1 MLQRRPFIEPAARRV
16 RVTETA
22 SRTLTNTPKATT
34 VSLDAYPKRG
44 FDSLD
49 IRVSPIGE
57 RMKYN
62 GTVSPVLL
70 CLAVGVI
77 AACSR
82 IPAGTPQNAKSST
95 PSNSFSTMTPQP
107 SESPST
113 EKEPDSPIRKLD
125 FGNFV
130 FPKLPSGKCSK
141 QKIALVNG
149 RYDAPEDL
157 VPRKIPSVDCWSV
170 ALGLINYGDVTGDG
184 EEDAIVTLYAELG
197 GTEGSQDVYI
207 YAFGVRR
214 PKLLWK
220 FATGDRADGGPR
232 RIYAENGKL
241 VIELYGIGTAI
252 GKKLYGTEDVG
263 ACCPNHYT
271 RTKYRWIEN
280 HFRQDGKEEVL
291 ANPSG
296 SSEIV
301 NPPPH

>member
-1 MLQRRPFIEPAARRV
+1 
-16 RVTETA
+16 
-22 SRTLTNTPKATT
+22 
-34 VSLDAYPKRG
+34 
-44 FDSLD
+44 
-49 IRVSPIGE
+49 
-57 RMKYN
+57 
-62 GTVSPVLL
+62 
-70 CLAVGVI
+70 
-77 AACSR
+77 
-82 IPAGTPQNAKSST
+82 
-95 PSNSFSTMTPQP
+95 MTPRP

-130 FPKLPSGKCSK
+130 FPKLPSRKCSK

-170 ALGLINYGDVTGDG
+170 ALGPINYGDVTGDG
-184 EEDAIVTLYAELG
+184 KEDAIVTLSAELG
-197 GTEGSQDVYI
+197 GTEASDDVYI

-220 FATGDRADGGPR
+220 FVTGDRADGGQR

-252 GKKLYGTEDVG
+252 GKKLYGTEGPG
-263 ACCPNHYT
+263 ACCPKHYT
-271 RTKYRWIEN
+271 RTKYRWVGN
-280 HFRQDGKEEVL
+280 HFQQDGKQEVL
-291 ANPSG
+291 PNPSD

-301 NPPPH
+301 NPPPR